1 MSPIFT
7 QYWWIFLL
15 RGLFAIILG
24 IIALSM
30 PGITF
35 TTLVIFL
42 GAYMFIDGIFSVAA
56 AISGRKTME
65 YWGWVLTIGIL
76 SILAGIVTFMNPF
89 VTGAALLYLVAFWAI
104 LVGILEIVVAIRLR
118 KVISGEG
125 WYILAGILGIIF
137 GILILL
143 NPIAGA
149 ITITLIFGFY
159 ALVFGFILISFA
171 MRLRRRHKEAIRKHY
186 PSATPARIDQ
196 PLIQPLPLLFT
207 IYVSAK

>member
-1 MSPIFT
+1 MLSPLFT

-24 IIALSM
+24 IIALLM

-42 GAYMFIDGIFSVAA
+42 GAYMLIDGIFSVIT

-65 YWGWVLTIGIL
+65 YWGWVLAIGLL

-104 LVGILEIVVAIRLR
+104 VVGLLEIVVAIRLR
-118 KVISGEG
+118 KVITGEG
-125 WYILAGILGIIF
+125 WYIVAGILGIIF
-137 GILILL
+137 GILIIL

-159 ALVFGFILISFA
+159 ALIFGFILIFFA
-171 MRLRRRHKEAIRKHY
+171 MRLKRRHKEASQKHY
-186 PSATPARIDQ
+186 PSANR
-196 PLIQPLPLLFT
+196 
-207 IYVSAK
+207 

>member
-1 MSPIFT
+1 MNPFFT

-24 IIALSM
+24 IIALLM
-30 PGITF
+30 PGVTF

-42 GAYMFIDGIFSVAA
+42 GAYMLVDGIFSVIT

-89 VTGAALLYLVAFWAI
+89 ATGAALLYLVAFWAI
-104 LVGILEIVVAIRLR
+104 LAGILEIVVAIRLR
-118 KVISGEG
+118 KVITGEG
-125 WYILAGILGIIF
+125 WYILAGILGIVF
-137 GILILL
+137 GILIMM

-159 ALVFGFILISFA
+159 ALVFGFILLSFS
-171 MRLRRRHKEAIRKHY
+171 MRLRRRYKESTRKHY
-186 PSATPARIDQ
+186 PSANPH
-196 PLIQPLPLLFT
+196 
-207 IYVSAK
+207 

>member
-1 MSPIFT
+1 MTPLFT

-24 IIALSM
+24 IIALLI
-30 PGITF
+30 PGVTF

-42 GAYMFIDGIFSVAA
+42 GAYMLVDGIFSVIT

-104 LVGILEIVVAIRLR
+104 VVGLLEIVVSIRLR
-118 KVISGEG
+118 KVITGEG
-125 WYILAGILGIIF
+125 WYILAGILGIAF
-137 GILILL
+137 GILIIL

-159 ALVFGFILISFA
+159 ALIFGFILLSFA
-171 MRLRRRHKEAIRKHY
+171 MRLRRRHKEATQKHY
-186 PSATPARIDQ
+186 PSATR
-196 PLIQPLPLLFT
+196 
-207 IYVSAK
+207 